1 MKVEELAAY
10 CEHIEREFFRFK
22 GRPGTLS
29 PSDFSRVRK
38 WFEAG
43 LGLNAVLEG
52 IGAAFEARAGG
63 HDLGIEEVNSL
74 SFCEPFVEQAA
85 RRRRSQ

>member
-1 MKVEELAAY
+1 MKVEELASY
-10 CEHIEREFFRFK
+10 CDHIEREFFRFK

-29 PSDFSRVRK
+29 PADFSKVRE

-52 IGAAFEARAGG
+52 IGAAFEERAGG
-63 HDLGIEEVNSL
+63 RDLGIEEVNSL
-74 SFCEPFVEQAA
+74 TFCEPFVERAA
-85 RRRRSQ
+85 RRRRSL

>member
-10 CEHIEREFFRFK
+10 CDHIEREFFRFK

-29 PSDFSRVRK
+29 PSDFSRVRQ

-52 IGAAFEARAGG
+52 IGAAFEDPVPGGVPAGTFFLLKKSRCIVVIPSYSSRA
-63 HDLGIEEVNSL
+63 L
-74 SFCEPFVEQAA
+74 A
-85 RRRRSQ
+85 

>member
-1 MKVEELAAY
+1 MRDPELVAY
-10 CEHIEREFFRFK
+10 CDHVEREFFRFK

-29 PSDFSRVRK
+29 PSDFAKVRE

-52 IGAAFEARAGG
+52 IADAFGERSGG
-63 HDLGIEEVNSL
+63 RDLGIEEVNSL
-74 SFCEPFVEQAA
+74 AFCEPFVERAV
-85 RRRRSQ
+85 RRRNPQ